1 MNSMKLLNRMDTIF
15 IKSEKRK
22 TSGSHRLLLN
32 FSDKINLKRSDKYVA
47 LFNFSIYYTW
57 EMEKKSQKNNKFKVS
72 VPAWNKKFE
81 LPDGSILY
89 QIFKT
94 ILRILSKKD
103 PD

>member
-1 MNSMKLLNRMDTIF
+1 MLL
-15 IKSEKRK
+15 
-22 TSGSHRLLLN
+22 
-32 FSDKINLKRSDKYVA
+32 Y
-47 LFNFSIYYTW
+47 SILAYTTHGK
-57 EMEKKSQKNNKFKVS
+57 MEKKSQKNNKFKVS
-72 VPAWNKKFE
+72 APAWNKKFE